1 MDFIL
6 KLLTKAAEFMGLSVP
21 DVVNDDMGAAEP
33 DETAAE
39 RTARF
44 KDMVTK
50 EEAVKVEVEDAETAI
65 EDAANDEDAMWDLI
79 DTFLTDGKKVMA
91 IKTYREMT
99 GDGLKEAKDAVD
111 AYIAD
116 TASFEDE
123 EEVA

>member
-6 KLLTKAAEFMGLSVP
+6 KLLTKAVEFMGLSVP

-44 KDMVTK
+44 KQLVNAEEDIKEDVAAKVT
-50 EEAVKVEVEDAETAI
+50 D
-65 EDAANDEDAMWDLI
+65 NFQDEW
-79 DTFLTDGKKVMA
+79 
-91 IKTYREMT
+91 
-99 GDGLKEAKDAVD
+99 
-111 AYIAD
+111 
-116 TASFEDE
+116 DE

>member
-6 KLLTKAAEFMGLSVP
+6 KLLTKAVEFMGLSVP

-44 KDMVTK
+44 KDMVIK

-99 GDGLKEAKDAVD
+99 GDGLKEAKEAVD
-111 AYIAD
+111 TYIAD